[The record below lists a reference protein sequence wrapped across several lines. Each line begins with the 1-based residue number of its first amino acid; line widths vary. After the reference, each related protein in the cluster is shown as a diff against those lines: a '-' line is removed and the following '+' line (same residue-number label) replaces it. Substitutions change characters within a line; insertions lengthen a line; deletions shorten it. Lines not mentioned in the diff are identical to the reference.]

1 MPTNIFYK
9 SMFYD
14 SLCAMFGIGFPEL
27 IVIMIVALL
36 VVGPSK
42 LPELARSLGKALQEF
57 KRMAD
62 DVKGAL
68 EEETAH
74 SESSHEQKSEEGGA
88 KRQEESATDKIQ
100 EKADSQKSDVGYG
113 KWEG

>member
-1 MPTNIFYK
+1 
-9 SMFYD
+9 MFYD

-57 KRMAD
+57 KRMTD
-62 DVKGAL
+62 DVKGIF
-68 EEETAH
+68 EEEMAH
-74 SESSHEQKSEEGGA
+74 SESSHDQKSEEGGS
-88 KRQEESATDKIQ
+88 KSQEETETDRIH
-100 EKADSQKSDVGYG
+100 EKADSQKSDLGYG